1 MTKRLCAT
9 ILVSVFMLMLVAA
22 PLPAET
28 GIVKYQGPTA
38 MLPYSLQEDIY
49 VNGGPQPFGTWY
61 TGMIPMWLNGNPA
74 AVPPYSDGTPIEAYC
89 VDIYNAFDWQHAYGV
104 TIVPLPATTPWQEI
118 AYILDRNPLAGA
130 PNTKSLGAALQVAIW
145 KLVYGSGVS
154 PINITV
160 LRKGANPAFPTPLSL
175 TEENLALALIAQ
187 AGGKRLLS
195 CGSDGAVQFTL
206 ESFWDPA
213 TPAVLKLVVTAKQDG
228 QPAVGQPV
236 ALTASSGTFI
246 SPADGK
252 GLIDGT
258 GTLVAMLNLDP
269 AAVETTV
276 VAEAW
281 GRTIYTLDPGPDSTR
296 QFLIFS
302 RPCKCVAETSFKPAP
317 PCGDPHTI
325 GFWKHQVSV
334 ALTGRGAAQVP
345 APILQSYLPLTT
357 LGGVQVTSL
366 QQMYDML
373 WLKNATMAQRAQQQY
388 LATLLN
394 VKNGQ
399 LSLLSLVDINY
410 DGIPDVP
417 LNQAFAM
424 ALAAWNA
431 HDYETAKSI
440 CDSINNMGPAD

>member
-1 MTKRLCAT
+1 MKKRLCAT
-9 ILVSVFMLMLVAA
+9 ILASVFMLMLVAA

-28 GIVKYQGPTA
+28 GIVKYQGPAA
-38 MLPYSLQEDIY
+38 MVPYELQEDVY
-49 VNGGPQPFGTWY
+49 TDGTFFHDWY
-61 TGMIPMWLNGNPA
+61 TGMIPMWLNGTPA

-89 VDIYNAFDWQHAYGV
+89 ADIYNNLDWNHAYGV
-104 TIVPLPATTPWQEI
+104 TIIPLPAVPPWLEI
-118 AYILDRNPLAGA
+118 AYILDQNPLAGA
-130 PNTKSLGAALQVAIW
+130 PNTKSLGAALQVAVW
-145 KLVYGSGVS
+145 KLVYGSGAS
-154 PINITV
+154 PIDITV
-160 LRKGANPAFPTPLSL
+160 LRKGTNPAFPTPLSL

-195 CGSDGAVQFTL
+195 CGSDGVIQFTV
-206 ESFWDPA
+206 EAVYDPA

-228 QPAVGQPV
+228 EPAVGQPV
-236 ALTASSGTFI
+236 VLTASSGTFI
-246 SPADGK
+246 SPTDGK

-258 GTLVAMLNLDP
+258 GTLVAMLTLDP

-302 RPCKCVAETSFKPAP
+302 RPCKRVADTTFTVPPP

-334 ALTGRGAAQVP
+334 ALTGRGTAQVP

-357 LGGVQVTSL
+357 LGGVQVTTL
-366 QQMYDML
+366 KQMYNML

-399 LSLLSLVDINY
+399 LGLLSLVDINY

-417 LNQAFAM
+417 LSQALAL

-431 HDYETAKSI
+431 GNYETAKSI
-440 CDSINNMGPAD
+440 CDSINNMGPGM

>member
-9 ILVSVFMLMLVAA
+9 ILVSVFTLMLVAA

-28 GIVKYQGPTA
+28 GIVKYQGPAA

-49 VNGGPQPFGTWY
+49 TDGAFLNDWY

-89 VDIYNAFDWQHAYGV
+89 VDIYNVFDWQHAYGV
-104 TIVPLPATTPWQEI
+104 TIVPLPAAPPWQEI
-118 AYILDRNPLAGA
+118 AYILDQNPLAGA
-130 PNTKSLGAALQVAIW
+130 PNTKSLGAALQVAVW
-145 KLVYGSGVS
+145 KLVYGSGAS

-160 LRKGANPAFPTPLSL
+160 LRKGTNPAFPTPLSL
-175 TEENLALALIAQ
+175 TEENLALALMAQ
-187 AGGKRLLS
+187 ASGKRLLS
-195 CGSDGAVQFTL
+195 CGSDGVVQFTA

-213 TPAVLKLVVTAKQDG
+213 TPAVLKIVVTAKQDG

-236 ALTASSGTFI
+236 TLTASSGTFI

-258 GTLVAMLNLDP
+258 GTLVAMLTLDP

-281 GRTIYTLDPGPDSTR
+281 GRTVFTLDPGPDSTR

-302 RPCKCVAETSFKPAP
+302 RPCKCVAETTFRLPPP
-317 PCGDPHTI
+317 PCGLPRTI
-325 GFWKHQVSV
+325 GFWKHQVAV
-334 ALTGRGAAQVP
+334 ALGAKGTAQIP

-357 LGGVQVTSL
+357 LGGVQVTTL
-366 QQMYDML
+366 QQMYNML

-399 LSLLSLVDINY
+399 LGMLTLVDINY
-410 DGIPDVP
+410 DHVPDVS
-417 LNQAFAM
+417 LNQALAL

-431 HDYETAKSI
+431 GNYEAAKNI
-440 CDSINNMGPAD
+440 CDSINNMAE